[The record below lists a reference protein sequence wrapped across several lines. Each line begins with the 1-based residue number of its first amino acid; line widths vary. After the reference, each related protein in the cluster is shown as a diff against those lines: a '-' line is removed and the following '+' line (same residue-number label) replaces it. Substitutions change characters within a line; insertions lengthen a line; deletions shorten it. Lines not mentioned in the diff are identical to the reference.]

1 MWLSNIWQFVNG
13 GSPCGYRTFG
23 SLLMV
28 VHHVVVEHLAVC

>member
-13 GSPCGYRTFG
+13 GCRTFG